1 MFCFSSP
8 LWFLPSRLR
17 FDSSES
23 SSKLSMLCRLWILV
37 DSWIWHPTSAL
48 EKEYLLSP
56 WVIRPWEIF
65 SASADGIIDIRL
77 SFFLLFWFILHS
89 LVKSVQAFDFLGG
102 TGSGSRKSSLLI
114 FCDWFSFS
122 GDVLKD
128 SLCCSL
134 SFPSVLFSLKCF
146 AFDNSSSVKR
156 TQQNLCLF

>member
-17 FDSSES
+17 LESSES

-37 DSWIWHPTSAL
+37 DSWIGHPTSAL
-48 EKEYLLSP
+48 EKEYLLS

-77 SFFLLFWFILHS
+77 SFFFLFWFILHS

-146 AFDNSSSVKR
+146 VFDNSSSVKR